1 MEEEAEFNQ
10 IAETIQNIINSI
22 NESKLNNDIKSVMN
36 QRQNLSKIY
45 PRLYE
50 LKQKIINYR
59 GISKSKNV
67 INKVDMIGRQYM
79 IVMADDSPDNSD
91 SIEIERQEIDL
102 PEDSRSN
109 NSSML
114 EATEEEKVI
123 ETNTT
128 ENEFMQS
135 ILYAVI
141 FCILMGVIWT
151 GFI

>member
-59 GISKSKNV
+59 GISKSQNV